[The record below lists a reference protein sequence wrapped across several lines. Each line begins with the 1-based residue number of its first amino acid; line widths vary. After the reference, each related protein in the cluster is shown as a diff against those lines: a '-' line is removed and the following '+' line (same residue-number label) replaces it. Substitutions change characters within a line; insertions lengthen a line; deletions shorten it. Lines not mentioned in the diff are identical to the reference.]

1 MESKI
6 EDPHGRLTCLIIY
19 TTGEAKELIKHCIE
33 QPTNKGYENAVNL
46 LHRRSGDQHTILA
59 AYKKEV
65 KEWPQI
71 KVGDAAEFRKF
82 YSFLLKCQS
91 IIGGNKWN
99 ALDSPDSICMLLPK
113 LPGQLR
119 DSWNREVYSIRAN
132 HSREPELKDLINY
145 VDKET
150 ALVSDSLFSKE
161 AVEQYLDKRDSR
173 MMREEGL
180 EAMQSDLKMNQKIN
194 QIRTQKR
201 TNVSCVLLVMIL
213 MIAVHLCP

>member
-1 MESKI
+1 M
-6 EDPHGRLTCLIIY
+6 
-19 TTGEAKELIKHCIE
+19 
-33 QPTNKGYENAVNL
+33 
-46 LHRRSGDQHTILA
+46 
-59 AYKKEV
+59 

-71 KVGDAAEFRKF
+71 KVGDAAGFWKF
-82 YSFLLKCQS
+82 YNFLLKCQS
-91 IIGGNKWN
+91 IVGGNKWN
-99 ALDSPDSICMLLPK
+99 ALDSPDLICMLLSK
-113 LPGQLR
+113 LPDQPR
-119 DSWNREVYSIRAN
+119 DRWNREVYSIRAN
-132 HSREPELKDLINY
+132 HSRGPELNDLINY

-213 MIAVHLCP
+213 MIAVYLCP